1 LEKGKRISYTI
12 EGPTAYVNP
21 NAIGTVKITVG
32 GAETPTLFGYRVR
45 VWNSGGAPL
54 SSLPILFTFAT
65 TNGSFKIFNVTHA
78 TVPKREFGKID
89 EEMPN
94 PFSRR
99 FVYSLMNPKDEDV
112 LTFLTNQDAPLS
124 VYAKAEGLKVQ
135 LVEAKEQAS
144 RSGIQNYLIVVI
156 GVLSSLFS
164 VVAFWFSERKQ
175 LMLARME
182 LKRMQMILE
191 ETRHRQERPN
201 KR

>member
-1 LEKGKRISYTI
+1 
-12 EGPTAYVNP
+12 
-21 NAIGTVKITVG
+21 
-32 GAETPTLFGYRVR
+32 
-45 VWNSGGAPL
+45 
-54 SSLPILFTFAT
+54 
-65 TNGSFKIFNVTHA
+65 
-78 TVPKREFGKID
+78 
-89 EEMPN
+89 
-94 PFSRR
+94 
-99 FVYSLMNPKDEDV
+99 MNPKDEDV